1 MSEVIG
7 RFAGHRDPKVEE
19 LAHVPLFRGVPRRQ
33 LALLAANLDEVT
45 ADRGE
50 TLVRE
55 GHHNDAFW
63 ILLDGEVELVVGGV
77 RPHMLGP
84 GGFFGAASML
94 DGHPATATVVSRTPI
109 RALVASS
116 AQFRA
121 LEGNETVLVRVMSAA
136 LERLREDLEI
146 HRAAH
151 HPPGT

>member
-19 LAHVPLFRGVPRRQ
+19 LARVPLFQGVPRRQ

-45 ADRGE
+45 VGAGQ
-50 TLVRE
+50 TLMRE

-63 ILLDGEVELVVGGV
+63 VLLDGEVDLAMGGV
-77 RPHMLGP
+77 RPHALGP
-84 GGFFGAASML
+84 GGFFGATSML
-94 DGHPATATVVSRTPI
+94 DGHPALATVVTRTPI

-121 LEGNETVLVRVMSAA
+121 LEGNETVLLRVMSAA

-146 HRAAH
+146 QQAAE
-151 HPPGT
+151 HPSGT